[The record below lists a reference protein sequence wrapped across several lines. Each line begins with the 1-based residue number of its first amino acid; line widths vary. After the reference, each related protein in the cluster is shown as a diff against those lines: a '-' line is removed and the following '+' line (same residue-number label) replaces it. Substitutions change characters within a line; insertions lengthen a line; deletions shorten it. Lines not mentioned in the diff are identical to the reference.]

1 MGPPDKVGEATSGG
15 PERFW
20 DDLASAVQASCA
32 SHEEIDDALRAWLD
46 LVASGRDEFLQDED
60 DLARCSRCL
69 LDSPLCSGS
78 DVREYVRTQ
87 IVYSLLQ
94 EDESRPLH
102 AIANYLLLAGRV
114 DDVVFA
120 QMIEAGCFARLV
132 ELIKASYNDDRRLH
146 RLLLELMYEMARVE
160 RVRVAD
166 LLSVDDGFVGYLFQ
180 VIEDM
185 SDDSDDPYHFPVIRV
200 LLILN
205 EQYMV
210 AATTAAVDPMSP
222 AAPLTNRVVK
232 VLSLNGPL
240 YRTFGENIILL
251 LNRATETSLQLL
263 ILKLL
268 YLLFT
273 THATYEYF
281 YTNDLRVLLDVI
293 IRNLLDLPNESA
305 SLRHTYLRVLY
316 PLLAHTQLNQPPQ
329 YKRDEILRVLAILSG
344 SGNVHFA
351 PADETTLRL
360 VDRVA
365 KVEWLSAASP
375 PTSTPTSPTSPA
387 GTLGTVTT
395 FDTTTTARTS
405 TSSSAGSVATVG
417 SLITDDSNN
426 TEENAGEADRDQ
438 VVNKFLGIS
447 LSLDGHLSRASVED
461 VAAVKEKPGI
471 KTPSR
476 KAEFTEAELRNSA
489 YDDYDAWSSEDNK
502 AGPATAGDDSHPIP
516 AVTVEF
522 VPKEE
527 DLFNQGHP
535 PPCPTPS
542 SPKAKAK
549 QSAPPAV
556 PPERRRGAKRA
567 VPAVPKH
574 RHGVVLV
581 KPHQQPPPPPPP
593 LPSAASAAAG
603 KALAGSGSAPTSNEN
618 GTASGETNPTAAA
631 AAAAAHTAHEHTH
644 HTHHT
649 HRTSPHPAGAG
660 IKKLPPKLPPPRR
673 AGRLR
678 PAASNANLQQQHTSA
693 EVGIGKPSNN

>member
-1 MGPPDKVGEATSGG
+1 MGPPDKVREATSGG

-166 LLSVDDGFVGYLFQ
+166 LLAVDDGFVGYLFQ

-365 KVEWLSAASP
+365 KVEWLSAPSP

-447 LSLDGHLSRASVED
+447 LSLDGRLSRASVED

-489 YDDYDAWSSEDNK
+489 NDDYDAWSSEDNK

-574 RHGVVLV
+574 RH
-581 KPHQQPPPPPPP
+581 
-593 LPSAASAAAG
+593 AAAG
-603 KALAGSGSAPTSNEN
+603 KALAGSGSAPTSDEN

-631 AAAAAHTAHEHTH
+631 AAAAAHTAHEHSH

-649 HRTSPHPAGAG
+649 SAHPAGAG

-678 PAASNANLQQQHTSA
+678 PAASNANLQQQQASA
-693 EVGIGKPSNN
+693 EVGLGKPSNN